1 MRGYFEGRFRDHN
14 YVAAQIEWRQPVYKW
29 LHASAFLAVGEV
41 APEIRLFNA
50 KSIKSTAG
58 MGVRILLNKKESVF
72 ARFDFAFNNEG
83 GTGFYIRINDAF

>member
-1 MRGYFEGRFRDHN
+1 
-14 YVAAQIEWRQPVYKW
+14 
-29 LHASAFLAVGEV
+29 
-41 APEIRLFNA
+41 
-50 KSIKSTAG
+50 